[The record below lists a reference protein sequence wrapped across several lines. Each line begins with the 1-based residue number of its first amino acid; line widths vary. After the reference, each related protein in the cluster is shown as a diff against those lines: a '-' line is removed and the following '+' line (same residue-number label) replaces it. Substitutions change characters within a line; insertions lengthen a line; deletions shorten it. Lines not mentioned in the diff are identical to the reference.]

1 MVLTPYDL
9 RMLSY
14 LITDRTLELRAS
26 LADNV
31 RKPGD
36 RDEICNE
43 YLAESWDP
51 SNAGFVKRALWFV
64 VQVQRVEQLRFN

>member
-1 MVLTPYDL
+1 VEPTADPHAGHEPPALD
-9 RMLSY
+9 
-14 LITDRTLELRAS
+14 ERAAERCC
-26 LADNV
+26 LAC